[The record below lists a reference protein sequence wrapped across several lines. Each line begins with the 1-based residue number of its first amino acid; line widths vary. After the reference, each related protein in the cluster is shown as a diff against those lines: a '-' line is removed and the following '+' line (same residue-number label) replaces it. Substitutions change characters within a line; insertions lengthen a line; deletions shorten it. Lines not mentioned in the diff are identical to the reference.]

1 MAQAGGESTMMN
13 AEQSREGKEE
23 ALPELLPLRQCL
35 SDLELAPAMRQ
46 NIEKALA
53 QSAALLR
60 QRLGQMTRHAQRGAL
75 LGDIAAKMVHDI
87 RNPLNAI
94 FLHADVVEE
103 ELRRPTQDSPIQMA
117 ASVAEIRTEVS
128 RLYDLIQD
136 YLTLARLAVVQRE
149 YEDLGPFLAEC
160 AQAMRTLLESRHI
173 VLHLEGLTRLGRVA
187 IHKGTLRR
195 AILNL
200 LQRALDAMPQ
210 GGTLTL
216 RGRRV
221 ASSHVTIEVRDTGSS
236 IPEEQLER
244 LFEPFGP
251 GESEWTGLGLY
262 VVHEIIT
269 AHHGTIDV
277 QSAPHQGTTLT
288 ITLPLVA
295 ADTKHEG

>member
-1 MAQAGGESTMMN
+1 MMN

-35 SDLELAPAMRQ
+35 SDLELAPAVRQ

-53 QSAALLR
+53 QSEGLLR
-60 QRLGQMTRHAQRGAL
+60 QRLGQMTRHAQRDAL

-103 ELRRPTQDSPIQMA
+103 ELRRPTQDSQIQMA